1 MKVIFFILSV
11 LITTLSFSQDSIV
24 DYYNEITGFTEFTKK
39 QNELQRWKS
48 DVKIYVDG
56 ICDSVTEVELYKVVN
71 ELNDLIESIEISV
84 VNDKSEAN
92 LIAFF
97 GFCSKY
103 DKIEPQAIPYSGNNY
118 GLFVVY
124 VNNNII
130 TNGSFYVDVVRCE
143 WLDESLIKETK
154 KHLVRE
160 ELTQALGLYN
170 DSMKYPNSIFY
181 QEFSFTTE
189 YTELDKE
196 VIRMHYNK

>member
-1 MKVIFFILSV
+1 MKVIFFILFTF
-11 LITTLSFSQDSIV
+11 ITTLVFSQDSIV
-24 DYYNEITGFTEFTKK
+24 DYYNEITKSTEFTKK
-39 QNELQRWKS
+39 QNNPQRWET
-48 DVKIYVDG
+48 DIKIYIDG
-56 ICDSVTEVELYKVVN
+56 VCDSTAESELYKVVN
-71 ELNDLIESIEISV
+71 ELNDLIETIEIKI
-84 VNDKSEAN
+84 VNVKSDAN

-103 DKIEPQAIPYSGNNY
+103 DKIEPKAIPYSGSNY

-124 VNNNII
+124 VNNDII

-143 WLDESLIKETK
+143 WLDESLIEETK

-170 DSMKYPNSIFY
+170 DSTKYPNSIFY

-189 YTELDKE
+189 YTELDKG
-196 VIRMHYNK
+196 VIKMHYNR